1 MPPDDLHYRFY
12 IADNPVEVAVDGF
25 HPSSLVDFYNETAL
39 SSMPLSSGGASPRAH
54 QFPSFP

>member
-25 HPSSLVDFYNETAL
+25 HPPSLVDFYNETAL
-39 SSMPLSSGGASPRAH
+39 SSSSGASPRAH